1 MSPFPVVA
9 DVFPAE
15 EALDW
20 GFVDEI
26 ISGTSKMTKD
36 EIDMT
41 LQNCAA
47 LSLPAPELSQQTD
60 DATFINKV
68 AGVLKGLI
76 SNSNTAAEDSS
87 TEDPAKAAEPKKQKT
102 TMKEDFKT
110 VNALL
115 SVNGLEQSEDGK
127 IMLTAD
133 QVTAIENALAN
144 AKASEQTLTDVVD
157 VLDKVSDNVK
167 AITGVK
173 NKVLAIV
180 NLLDRL
186 PAGAPAGNLVPE
198 QSDDKMKKIAEE
210 GGKVLFVGTK
220 KQAQQIILDEA
231 TRSGSFYINQRWL
244 GGTLTNF
251 RTIQKRIKRLIEIE
265 QMEADGTISVYPKK
279 EQVLIHKEAVKLENF
294 LGGIK
299 EMKKLP
305 DAVVVVDP
313 CEDHNAVAEARKLNI
328 PVFGLTDTNCD
339 PAKVDIGVAANDDAI
354 KSIKLM
360 MSLLADAIVETKGG
374 ILQDAYQEGEIEND
388 ITMEDV
394 IINVEQ
400 HAAEQ
405 EKRRKAAAEARN
417 NRFNNDRRP
426 RRFNSEKR
434 YINKKEETAT
444 TEAKQEAKAEDV
456 EKKAEATEAPVE
468 VKEEVKEAE

>member
-1 MSPFPVVA
+1 MQLVSMRKLLENGVHFGHQTRRWDPKCKEFIYTAKNSIYIIDLNKTQVA
-9 DVFPAE
+9 
-15 EALDW
+15 
-20 GFVDEI
+20 
-26 ISGTSKMTKD
+26 
-36 EIDMT
+36 
-41 LQNCAA
+41 
-47 LSLPAPELSQQTD
+47 
-60 DATFINKV
+60 
-68 AGVLKGLI
+68 
-76 SNSNTAAEDSS
+76 
-87 TEDPAKAAEPKKQKT
+87 
-102 TMKEDFKT
+102 
-110 VNALL
+110 
-115 SVNGLEQSEDGK
+115 LES
-127 IMLTAD
+127 AY
-133 QVTAIENALAN
+133 
-144 AKASEQTLTDVVD
+144 
-157 VLDKVSDNVK
+157 
-167 AITGVK
+167 
-173 NKVLAIV
+173 
-180 NLLDRL
+180 
-186 PAGAPAGNLVPE
+186 
-198 QSDDKMKKIAEE
+198 DKMKKIAED

-220 KQAQQIILDEA
+220 KQAQQIVLDEA

-279 EQVLIHKEAVKLENF
+279 EQVLIKKEQAKLENF

-313 CEDHNAVAEARKLNI
+313 TEDHNAVAEARKLHI
-328 PVFGLTDTNCD
+328 PVFGLTDTNCN
-339 PAKVDIGVAANDDAI
+339 PAKVDIGIPANDDAI

-417 NRFNNDRRP
+417 AKFNERRP

-434 YINKKEETAT
+434 YINKKEEN
-444 TEAKQEAKAEDV
+444 TEAKKEETATPAETTT
-456 EKKAEATEAPVE
+456 ATE
-468 VKEEVKEAE
+468 EEVKEAE